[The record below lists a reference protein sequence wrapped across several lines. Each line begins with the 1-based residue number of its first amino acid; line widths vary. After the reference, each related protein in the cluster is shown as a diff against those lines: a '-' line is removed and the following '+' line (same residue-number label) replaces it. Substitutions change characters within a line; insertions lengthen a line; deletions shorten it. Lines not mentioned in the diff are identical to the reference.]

1 MQRIGKGP
9 KDLFT
14 STVKPAVA
22 KSVRPPAKPVLRPAV
37 EKAEGRGRPPVHEEP
52 WKKITTVLFDRQVV
66 YLDRISN
73 DIRAKTGAI
82 IKRTEIIR
90 ALVDALAESDLDLT
104 TTISEAEVKSV
115 LAKKLGGKT

>member
-14 STVKPAVA
+14 STTKPVA
-22 KSVRPPAKPVLRPAV
+22 GSVRPPAKPALLPAV

-52 WKKITTVLFDRQVV
+52 WKKITTVLFNHQVV
-66 YLDRISN
+66 YLDRLSN
-73 DIRAKTGAI
+73 DIRAKTGAVVR
-82 IKRTEIIR
+82 RTEIIR

-104 TTISEAEVKSV
+104 TTTSEAEIKSV
-115 LAKKLGGKT
+115 LAKKLVAKS